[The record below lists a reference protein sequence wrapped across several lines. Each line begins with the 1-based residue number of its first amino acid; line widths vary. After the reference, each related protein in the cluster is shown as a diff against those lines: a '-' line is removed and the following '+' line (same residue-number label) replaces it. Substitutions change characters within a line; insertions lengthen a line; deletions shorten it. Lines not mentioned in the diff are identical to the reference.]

1 MNSTV
6 GNNMSKLHSSTAL
19 DLLFQ
24 NLNDLIR
31 YQHLCVPPTVLTESQ
46 HVKHGNKEL
55 DRVFQLFPCLFFHFK
70 VQWVLGCR
78 HLNMI

>member
-24 NLNDLIR
+24 NLNDLIC
-31 YQHLCVPPTVLTESQ
+31 YQHLCVPPTVLTE
-46 HVKHGNKEL
+46 
-55 DRVFQLFPCLFFHFK
+55 K
-70 VQWVLGCR
+70 VSM
-78 HLNMI
+78 LNMATKNWIEFFSFSHVYSSISKYNGFWDAGT